1 MTEKKRPGR
10 PSLGP
15 RHTVALMLPPADWA
29 KLQEV
34 STVFGVKPGPY
45 STRLVIEHLRSLDLA
60 AIREDSSK

>member
-1 MTEKKRPGR
+1 
-10 PSLGP
+10 
-15 RHTVALMLPPADWA
+15 MLPPADWA